1 MSGGWEESSKMQD
14 RLNRKI
20 DRDRERKKETAL
32 EEAAPTPRIRV
43 YRRNNN
49 SNNA

>member
-1 MSGGWEESSKMQD
+1 MSGGWEKASHMQD
-14 RLNRKI
+14 QLNRKI
-20 DRDRERKKETAL
+20 DKEKERKKETAL
-32 EEAAPTPRIRV
+32 EETAPNPRIRV